1 MGLVKLASAS
11 SPAEQ
16 TAAPLLGSD
25 KPTNMTLMVVVSLSC
40 GILEASVEE
49 ALQQSGWIVPQIC
62 ELRIS
67 QRSCE
72 TSGFG
77 LAKLRSGTLC

>member
-1 MGLVKLASAS
+1 MLDAQTNLVAWAEARPPVALVKLASAS

-40 GILEASVEE
+40 GI
-49 ALQQSGWIVPQIC
+49 
-62 ELRIS
+62 
-67 QRSCE
+67 
-72 TSGFG
+72 FG
-77 LAKLRSGTLC
+77 GQC